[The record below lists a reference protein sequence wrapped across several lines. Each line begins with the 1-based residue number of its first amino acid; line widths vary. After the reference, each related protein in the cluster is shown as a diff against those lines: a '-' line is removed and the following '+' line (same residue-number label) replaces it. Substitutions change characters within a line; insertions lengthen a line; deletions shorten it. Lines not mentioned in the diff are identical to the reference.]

1 MNESSVLKQP
11 ARVTGPTKVL
21 FYGNCQSNATAT
33 ALSIMNPDIDVRYA
47 GNSQRVVEYDPE
59 RSERLMD
66 WCDIIVSQP
75 IMNVGNADHY
85 ELLAEKFGDRLIF
98 MPYVY
103 FDAFF
108 SLYYAH
114 HTIGRTKTGVVGEQS
129 VIEELQRVGF
139 RETVESFAAGRLD
152 FKHTERLAFN
162 FEETARREKLCQIK
176 LAPYVREKYRSTQV
190 LLTHNHPMP
199 GLIDECARQVAKIL
213 SLEYNPITSDNPLNY
228 SRITLGLG
236 WDFITPFAKS
246 ELQLDFPYDLHWLTK
261 GRNMIEKVANALNI
275 STET

>member
-108 SLYYAH
+108 FTLLRASYDRSDKNRRCRR
-114 HTIGRTKTGVVGEQS
+114 TIGYS
-129 VIEELQRVGF
+129 V
-139 RETVESFAAGRLD
+139 A
-152 FKHTERLAFN
+152 
-162 FEETARREKLCQIK
+162 
-176 LAPYVREKYRSTQV
+176 
-190 LLTHNHPMP
+190 
-199 GLIDECARQVAKIL
+199 IDE
-213 SLEYNPITSDNPLNY
+213 
-228 SRITLGLG
+228 
-236 WDFITPFAKS
+236 
-246 ELQLDFPYDLHWLTK
+246 
-261 GRNMIEKVANALNI
+261 
-275 STET
+275 